1 MGCGTIRKSM
11 KPPTVLIVDS
21 DPRDPAKLAAILTEA
36 RYTVMRATGFPEA
49 AAILARH
56 RGKVVVLS
64 GINVGGESGLKF
76 LDDTLRKYPF
86 LPFIFTAASPPLN
99 SVLGALR
106 QGAYD
111 FIRLPVPPDILLHY
125 LARAVQKLSL
135 ALETEKQEKETRRL
149 LDRSREDL
157 KNARTNSSFK
167 GFMISM
173 AAHDFRSII
182 TVLDASLQ
190 LIRNRCKGCDVAEP
204 GGMLEQAGGTIDRLR
219 TMANTLLDF
228 EAAESGSIRL
238 DIRPFPLADALK
250 ECVAF
255 YRSYARQKKVQLLLD
270 GDSHD
275 VTVAGDR
282 AKVMEIL
289 DNLLYNAL
297 KFTPAK
303 GTIRLSGKKEDG
315 FAVISVSDSGVGIP
329 KEKLR
334 KIFDQ
339 EDIVATLDS
348 HARLGLGLTICKRL
362 VEAQKGKIHIESVP
376 GEGTQVHFSLPL
388 S

>member
-1 MGCGTIRKSM
+1 M

-21 DPRDPAKLAAILTEA
+21 NPRDLAKHAAILTVA
-36 RYTVMRATGFPEA
+36 RYNVLQASGVPDAVE
-49 AAILARH
+49 ILARH
-56 RGKVVVLS
+56 RGKLVVLS
-64 GINVGGESGLKF
+64 NLSIGGESGLKF

-86 LPFIFTAASPPLN
+86 LPFIFTATSPPLN

-111 FIRLPVPPDILLHY
+111 FLRLPVPPDILLHY
-125 LARAVQKLSL
+125 IARAVQRLSL
-135 ALETEKQEKETRRL
+135 VLETEKQEKEIRKL

-157 KNARTNSSFK
+157 KDARTNSSFK

-182 TVLDASLQ
+182 TVLDGTLQ
-190 LIRNRCKGCDVAEP
+190 LIHERCKGCEVSEP
-204 GGMLEQAGGTIDRLR
+204 GGMLEQAGRTIDRLR
-219 TMANTLLDF
+219 TMANTLLDY

-238 DIRPFPLADALK
+238 DIRPFPLDDALK

-255 YRSYARQKKVQLLLD
+255 YRSYAEQKKIQLVLE
-270 GDSHD
+270 GDSRG
-275 VTVAGDR
+275 VNVVGDR
-282 AKVMEIL
+282 GKVMEIL

-297 KFTPAK
+297 KFTPSQ

-315 FAVISVSDSGVGIP
+315 FAVICVSDSGAGIP

-339 EDIVATLDS
+339 GDIVATLDS
-348 HARLGLGLTICKRL
+348 NARLGLGLTICKRL
-362 VEAQKGKIHIESVP
+362 VEAQKGKIRIDSVP
-376 GEGTQVHFSLPL
+376 GKGTQVHFSLPVA
-388 S
+388 